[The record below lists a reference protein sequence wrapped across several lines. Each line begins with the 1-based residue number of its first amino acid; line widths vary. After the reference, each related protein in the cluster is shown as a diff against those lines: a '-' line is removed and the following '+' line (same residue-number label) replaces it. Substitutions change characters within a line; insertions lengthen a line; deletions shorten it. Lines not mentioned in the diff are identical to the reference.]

1 MSKKKIYSK
10 HLQKGRFYIHND
22 KYGGHP
28 SLLYK
33 KNDRKNLYFVV
44 VFTSSP
50 GPKRVRLKHSIE
62 PSKVKQSF
70 VHNTPKISR
79 RKDLGKKP
87 MPGLKI
93 HVDDKPLIKSIEKKK
108 WFTRP

>member
-10 HLQKGRFYIHND
+10 HLEKGRFYIHSD
-22 KYGGHP
+22 GHKGHP

-44 VFTSSP
+44 IFTSKN
-50 GPKRVRLKHSIE
+50 GPRRTRLKYSIE

-70 VHNTPKISR
+70 VHNMPTIAKR
-79 RKDLGKKP
+79 RDLSSKP
-87 MPGLKI
+87 MNGLMI
-93 HVDDKPLIKSIEKKK
+93 HKDDKPIIRLIEKKK
-108 WFTRP
+108 

>member
-10 HLQKGRFYIHND
+10 HLEKGRFYIHND

-33 KNDRKNLYFVV
+33 KNDRKNLYFVII
-44 VFTSSP
+44 FTSKN
-50 GPKRVRLKHSIE
+50 GPKRTRLKHSIE

-70 VHNTPKISR
+70 VHNNPSVVTR
-79 RKDLGKKP
+79 RDLGTKELQ
-87 MPGLKI
+87 GLRVNK
-93 HVDDKPLIKSIEKKK
+93 DDKPLIKSIEKKK